1 MPAGDKH
8 ARPFPDKMLG
18 DAGAAASDD
27 SDFAELLAGHRDFLS
42 QWAAAP

>member
-8 ARPFPDKMLG
+8 LRPFPDKMLG
-18 DAGAAASDD
+18 AAAGGD